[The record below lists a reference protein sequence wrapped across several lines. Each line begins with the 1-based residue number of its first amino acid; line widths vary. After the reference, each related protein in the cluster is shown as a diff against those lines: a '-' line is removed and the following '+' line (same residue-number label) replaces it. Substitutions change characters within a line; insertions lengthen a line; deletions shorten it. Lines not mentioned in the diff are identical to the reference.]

1 MQQFN
6 LKKDCQKFTLMFD
19 NKINYIEIQPENK
32 IIDILEKKFNKHSS
46 ITTIRYFWENMILI
60 VNPDC

>member
-1 MQQFN
+1 
-6 LKKDCQKFTLMFD
+6 MFD
-19 NKINYIEIQPENK
+19 NKINYIETENK
-32 IIDILEKKFNKHSS
+32 ILDILEKKFNKHSS